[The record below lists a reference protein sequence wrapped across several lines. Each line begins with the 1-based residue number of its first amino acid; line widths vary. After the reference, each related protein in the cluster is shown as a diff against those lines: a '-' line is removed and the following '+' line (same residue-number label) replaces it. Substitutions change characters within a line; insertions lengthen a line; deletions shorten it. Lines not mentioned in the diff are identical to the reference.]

1 MALVARGREEAFW
14 VLTVRS
20 PWVEGKMR
28 VAPVSPSDK
37 LSKGQ
42 LLAIIVGSA
51 FAGIIIVV
59 GISLLI
65 VAMVGFIV
73 LLLIVFLDCFWGVF
87 VVVLFLVLCFVFGF
101 FSSCE
106 IATCKVR
113 IVLDCGY
120 KYRAF
125 AC

>member
-1 MALVARGREEAFW
+1 M
-14 VLTVRS
+14 
-20 PWVEGKMR
+20 
-28 VAPVSPSDK
+28 
-37 LSKGQ
+37 
-42 LLAIIVGSA
+42 
-51 FAGIIIVV
+51 

-73 LLLIVFLDCFWGVF
+73 LLLIVFGVF